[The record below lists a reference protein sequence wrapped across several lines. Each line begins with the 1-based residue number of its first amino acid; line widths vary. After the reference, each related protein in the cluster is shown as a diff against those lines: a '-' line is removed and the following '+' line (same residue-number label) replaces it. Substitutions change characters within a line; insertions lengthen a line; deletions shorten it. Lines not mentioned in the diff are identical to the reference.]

1 MAELLGVG
9 CALPEQIVTLAET
22 QAHLASLLSDAAFR
36 RFQAM
41 AAHSRIARRHVVL
54 PPADVIRL
62 HSIEDRQ
69 REFIPRACELGESA
83 ARSAIAC
90 TGIDPAS
97 IELIISVSCTGYAMP
112 SLDAHLGQRLEIS
125 PTARRIPITELG
137 CSGGV
142 AALGIA
148 GELLRGRHDDSTA
161 LIVSTELCSLC
172 MQQTNPQPSDILGWI
187 LFGDAAAAAV
197 VRSGERAGLATIVGS
212 RSVVWPESGRDL
224 GMRLTTTGLR
234 LELSARVPQ
243 LVRRHLRG
251 TVDAFLRE
259 HGTCVSEVAFW
270 ALHPGGPRVLDAV
283 GASLGLSDHA
293 LRPTCSIW
301 EDCGNVSSATALL
314 VLRRVLETRPHDGA
328 LGLVLALGPGMTCEM
343 VLLRASGQA
352 PVRDLR
358 GSASQRHLA
367 DDQPAF

>member
-1 MAELLGVG
+1 
-9 CALPEQIVTLAET
+9 
-22 QAHLASLLSDAAFR
+22 
-36 RFQAM
+36 
-41 AAHSRIARRHVVL
+41 VV

-83 ARSAIAC
+83 ARRAIAGA
-90 TGIDPAS
+90 GIDPAS

-112 SLDAHLGQRLEIS
+112 SLDAHLCQRLGIS
-125 PTARRIPITELG
+125 ATARRIPITELG
-137 CSGGV
+137 CSAGV
-142 AALGIA
+142 AAVGLA
-148 GELLRGRHDDSTA
+148 DELLRGRHDQGTA

-172 MQQTNPQPSDILGWI
+172 MQQTRPQPSDILGWI

-197 VRSGERAGLATIVGS
+197 LRSGDRAGFATIVAS
-212 RSVVWPESGRDL
+212 RSVVWPESVRDL

-243 LVRRHLRG
+243 LVRRYLRG

-259 HGTCVSEVAFW
+259 HGTCVSDVTFW

-283 GASLGLSDHA
+283 GDSLGLSDDA
-293 LRPTCSIW
+293 LRPTCSVW

-314 VLRRVLETRPHDGA
+314 VLRRVLELAPHEGA
-328 LGLVLALGPGMTCEM
+328 LGIMLALGPGMTCEM
-343 VLLRASGQA
+343 VLMRASGRA
-352 PVRDLR
+352 CMVDLR
-358 GSASQRHLA
+358 GSVSQRHLA
-367 DDQPAF
+367 DHQPAS